1 MPSARQTALG
11 PPAAP
16 IARQTG
22 LDGKRRRPSIMG
34 ESIRGST
41 TRKQYYL
48 KRHDVCYGCVSPCRM
63 PSCTECGAHPTC
75 NIQKGGHLT
84 AQVLSPAA
92 RVRWQQY
99 RPEQLAQLDAY
110 VLRPP
115 A

>member
-1 MPSARQTALG
+1 
-11 PPAAP
+11 
-16 IARQTG
+16 
-22 LDGKRRRPSIMG
+22 
-34 ESIRGST
+34 
-41 TRKQYYL
+41 
-48 KRHDVCYGCVSPCRM
+48 M